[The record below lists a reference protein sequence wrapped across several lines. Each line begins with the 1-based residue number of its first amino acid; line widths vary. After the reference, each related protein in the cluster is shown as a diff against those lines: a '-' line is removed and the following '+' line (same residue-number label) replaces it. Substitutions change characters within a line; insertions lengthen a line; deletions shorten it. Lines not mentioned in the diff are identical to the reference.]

1 MYFQFSLLSPLF
13 ILFVISAV
21 FLLSIL
27 RGMAKQMVFLA
38 LNVLFVWWFLQG
50 GIHFYSTLLFCLF
63 GYGLVY
69 STLKSPKWSF
79 RIGLPAIVLV
89 FVYMRNYEFLKW
101 ILHESLQTKV
111 LAAAGLSFLLFKIIH
126 VMIEARS
133 GTLGPFDFW
142 VFINYTLNFTTFMMG
157 PIQRY
162 DDYREQWYGRK
173 AAIPLTF
180 EAYLDALLRILMG
193 CVKAYALADFLV
205 PFVSPS
211 GVTITE
217 MSSGQLL
224 LSIYAFYFFLYLN
237 FAGYCDIMIGVGSLF
252 GVRPPENFNNPF
264 IAKNISE
271 FWLRQHISLTHW
283 FTDYVF
289 SPLYKQTLSSGGFF
303 SRPLVS
309 LNVSLLVT
317 MLVSGLWH
325 GTTMAFLFF
334 GLSHGL
340 FLVIY
345 HTWNTMAVQ
354 SFGRRRVREWRA
366 TFWGKGVGIFL
377 TFNAVAF
384 AFVFFNHNLEDSFII
399 FRRILGL

>member
-27 RGMAKQMVFLA
+27 RGMAKQGVFLA

-142 VFINYTLNFTTFMMG
+142 VFINYSLNFTTFMMG

-264 IAKNISE
+264 IAKDISE

-289 SPLYKQTLSSGGFF
+289 SPLYKKTLSSGGFF